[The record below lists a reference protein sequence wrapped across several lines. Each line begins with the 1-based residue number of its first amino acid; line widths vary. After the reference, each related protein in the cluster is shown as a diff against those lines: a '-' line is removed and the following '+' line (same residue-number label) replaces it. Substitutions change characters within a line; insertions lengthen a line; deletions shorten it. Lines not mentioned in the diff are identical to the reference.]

1 MNISV
6 FGLGY
11 VGCVN
16 LACLAKLGYKVV
28 GVDIKQDKVKLINQ
42 GLPTIIEKEIDSL
55 IKEGVEKGL
64 IKATTNEEESVMETD
79 ISLICVGTPTK
90 EDGLLDLKYVFQ
102 VAKSIGEALKNKN
115 KFHLIVIRSTVIP
128 GTCDEVAKI
137 ISFISGKRRFIDF
150 DVVSNPEFLREGTAV
165 YDYFNPPYTVV
176 GIEDRD
182 EKSINIIK
190 NLYKDINAPLLFV
203 PTKVAEIIKF
213 VNNSWHALKVAFAN
227 EIGSICKK
235 YGIDSHK
242 VMELFCKDTNLN
254 ISSAYLKPG
263 FAYGG
268 SCLPKD
274 TKGLVALGKNKG
286 IKASLLSSIE
296 ISNEL
301 HIKRTCELIISKKPK
316 KVAILGISFKEGTDD
331 VRFSPK
337 LKLAKLLDSAGI
349 EVKIHDPY
357 VFRSIKENINLIY
370 IKNELGSLFNAVC
383 GDLEETVKDVDLIVV
398 ANKYEDYK
406 SILDKVKIPIL
417 DLVRLYPEKVSRG
430 DYEGICW

>member
-1 MNISV
+1 MKISV

-16 LACLAKLGYKVV
+16 LGCLAKLGYKVI
-28 GVDIKQDKVKLINQ
+28 GVDIKPDKVKLINK
-42 GLPTIIEKEIDSL
+42 GLPTIVEKEIDLL
-55 IKEGVEKGL
+55 IKEGVKNGL

-79 ISLICVGTPTK
+79 ISLICVGTPNK

-115 KFHLIVIRSTVIP
+115 SFHLIVIRSTVIP

-137 ISFISGKRRFIDF
+137 ISFISKKKRFIDF
-150 DVVSNPEFLREGTAV
+150 DVISNPEFLREGSAV

-176 GIEDRD
+176 GIENYSNKAID
-182 EKSINIIK
+182 IIK
-190 NLYKDINAPLLFV
+190 GLYKNINAPLLFV
-203 PTKVAEIIKF
+203 PTKIAEIIKF
-213 VNNSWHALKVAFAN
+213 VNNSWHALKVTFAN
-227 EIGSICKK
+227 EVGSICKK
-235 YGIDSHK
+235 YGIDSYK
-242 VMELFCKDTNLN
+242 VMELFCKDTVLN
-254 ISSAYLKPG
+254 ISPAYLKPG

-274 TKGLVALGKNKG
+274 TKGLVALGENKG
-286 IKASLLSSIE
+286 VKAILLSSIE

-301 HIKRTCELIISKKPK
+301 HIKRTYELVISKKPK

-337 LKLAKLLDSAGI
+337 LKLAKLLNNAGI
-349 EVKIHDPY
+349 KVKIHDPY
-357 VFRSIKENINLIY
+357 VFKSIKENINLIY
-370 IKNELGSLFNAVC
+370 IKNELGKLFDAIS
-383 GDLEETVKDVDLIVV
+383 DDFEETIKDVDLIIV

-406 SILDKVKIPIL
+406 SILKRVKIPIL
-417 DLVRLYPEKVSRG
+417 DLVRLYPKKVSRNN
-430 DYEGICW
+430 YEGICW